1 MPYDI
6 EVEDGFKD
14 NVSLKSDK
22 ARGVLYLLESK
33 LRSNEQT
40 VLRPFAE
47 YSLEHLMPQSWEQNW
62 PMPEGL
68 SDIEKLEFKEK
79 RNIAICTMGNLA
91 IITQKLNSGVSNSN
105 WKKKLANGLKEQGEG
120 ILTLKKAVC
129 LNKWDEK
136 AISERAEWLADK
148 ANEVWRNVIST
159 DEEEEDNIIRRR
171 SLDTT
176 RYSLDGKHFEAKN
189 VFVPQ
194 FVKAYLD
201 KHPEVTIKELKEIFK
216 DEYLKGFK
224 RIGFICTE
232 EEINNKTLNNGRKPT
247 EEELRKWYKIDRDG
261 AWLTSGDDVKFVVS
275 TEITKHSAEAVRA
288 IAESDGWSIKVREQ
302 KSVTAPDL
310 V

>member
-1 MPYDI
+1 M
-6 EVEDGFKD
+6 
-14 NVSLKSDK
+14 
-22 ARGVLYLLESK
+22 
-33 LRSNEQT
+33 
-40 VLRPFAE
+40 
-47 YSLEHLMPQSWEQNW
+47 
-62 PMPEGL
+62 
-68 SDIEKLEFKEK
+68 
-79 RNIAICTMGNLA
+79 
-91 IITQKLNSGVSNSN
+91 
-105 WKKKLANGLKEQGEG
+105 
-120 ILTLKKAVC
+120 
-129 LNKWDEK
+129 
-136 AISERAEWLADK
+136 
-148 ANEVWRNVIST
+148 WRNVIST